1 MSSHDPLQVMPS
13 ATCATTA
20 PGMTDSFS
28 VRPPKHQISIVTG
41 SVWVHV
47 VVLVVVAM
55 TLTYPCMRRGLPL
68 GHSTITH
75 ILYQHY
81 FDQQIAQ
88 GDWYPRWII
97 SMNRGLGSAVFYAQY
112 PLPYYV
118 AWGIGKVLPNHWG
131 AYEEARALGLS
142 LVLAAILAGLFTYA
156 WCSTF
161 TDRLTAVAAAI
172 VYLTFPYSV
181 TIDIY
186 LRAAIGEFWALAFLP
201 LSFYFIERM
210 AAGSRR
216 AMPGLAVAFAL
227 VIVSHLF
234 TAVMLAPV
242 LLVYAAWRVD
252 RGQRVLAVGQLFA
265 AFLLATGLA
274 GAYTLPF
281 WVQHRFFNPENF
293 LLTVG
298 ANHDPLSQIFSF
310 NGHTFPITLQRPG
323 WLHLV
328 IATRL
333 ISLAVAVFIGI
344 TLFRSRRKRPQ
355 WLRLVVGLVAIA
367 ALVRSALASRHV
379 FPTPEIVGAMPLSPY
394 LTEQRAELFL
404 YTLLT
409 FATAAVCYW
418 SIQYFGRN
426 RLADFLIAL
435 TLGSYVMMT
444 SWSQQAWK
452 VMHFLWGIQFPWR
465 FNTLL
470 LAATAGLSALAI
482 SGLRSAPR
490 RIRLAGAL
498 VALGLWGVVALE
510 GARMGSTF
518 SAFRSTASYRFLDE
532 MDSAREIYMQVDPRQ
547 ALLVQPP
554 DDEKVHV
561 AVVRGTGVATVTSVL
576 SRSIQIDARCAT
588 DCILQVGQF
597 YFPAWRVQSVPAAKV
612 KLYAGLP
619 GGLSDLS
626 LPAGA
631 YQLVLEIPHSLPERL
646 GTWLSL
652 VCLLLVVILAISG
665 LPFLRLAPTALTGEP
680 PATAQPAGNKS
691 HASALHAI

>member
-1 MSSHDPLQVMPS
+1 MNSCQ
-13 ATCATTA
+13 
-20 PGMTDSFS
+20 PGQKDMTDSSS
-28 VRPPKHQISIVTG
+28 VRTSKHLKSILTAP
-41 SVWVHV
+41 VWMHV
-47 VVLVVVAM
+47 VLLAVVAM
-55 TLTYPCMRRGLPL
+55 AITYPCMRRGLPL
-68 GHSTITH
+68 GHSTHTH

-88 GDWYPRWII
+88 GDWSPRWII
-97 SMNRGLGSAVFYAQY
+97 AMNRGLGSAVFYAQY

-118 AWGIGKVLPNHWG
+118 AWGISKVLPNHWG

-161 TDRLTAVAAAI
+161 TDRLAAVAAAI

-227 VIVSHLF
+227 MIVSHLF
-234 TAVMLAPV
+234 TAVLLAPV
-242 LLVYAAWRVD
+242 LLVYAAWRIARAEWVPAAC
-252 RGQRVLAVGQLFA
+252 QMFA

-274 GAYTLPF
+274 GIYALPF
-281 WVQHRFFNPENF
+281 LAQRGSFHPENF
-293 LLTVG
+293 LLTQG
-298 ANHDPLSQIFSF
+298 GNADPLSQIFSF
-310 NGHTFPITLQRPG
+310 NGLTFPSTHQRPG
-323 WLHLV
+323 WLHMV

-344 TLFRSRRKRPQ
+344 TLVRSRRKRPQ
-355 WLRLVVGLVAIA
+355 WLRLIVGLVAIA
-367 ALVRSALASRHV
+367 ALVRAALASRHV

-394 LTEQRAELFL
+394 LTEQRADLFL
-404 YTLLT
+404 YSLLT
-409 FATAAVCYW
+409 FVSALLCYW
-418 SIQYFGRN
+418 SIQSSRRN
-426 RLADFLIAL
+426 RLADFLVVLA
-435 TLGSYVMMT
+435 LGSYLMMT
-444 SWSQQAWK
+444 SWTDIVWK
-452 VMHFLWGIQFPWR
+452 SVHFLWNIQFPWR
-465 FNTLL
+465 LNTFLL
-470 LAATAGLSALAI
+470 VATAGLAALAI
-482 SGLRSAPR
+482 SGLRTAPR
-490 RIRLAGAL
+490 RRRLAGA
-498 VALGLWGVVALE
+498 VIVFGLWGVVALQ
-510 GARMGSTF
+510 GARLGSTF
-518 SAFRSTASYRFLDE
+518 PAFRSTASYPFIDE

-561 AVVRGTGVATVTSVL
+561 AVVRGTGVATVASVL
-576 SRSIQIDARCAT
+576 PRSIQIDVRCAT

-619 GGLSDLS
+619 GGLSELS

-646 GTWLSL
+646 GLWLSL
-652 VCLLLVVILAISG
+652 ACLLLVVILAISG
-665 LPFLRLAPTALTGEP
+665 LPLLRLAPTALTGEP
-680 PATAQPAGNKS
+680 PTTEQRAANQSRP
-691 HASALHAI
+691 SALHAI